1 MCCDTAMCCV
11 YELLCESNYFIQLK
25 IIPFYL
31 RPFKYQANFIFN
43 CFLVTEKSSLVDI
56 DPKQFCGF
64 NPCDISKCLLAPL
77 GSCVSDYKCHPV
89 FFDENNKR
97 IEGCAGK

>member
-1 MCCDTAMCCV
+1 M
-11 YELLCESNYFIQLK
+11 YFVV
-25 IIPFYL
+25 PE
-31 RPFKYQANFIFN
+31 
-43 CFLVTEKSSLVDI
+43 EKSSLVDI

-77 GSCVSDYKCHPV
+77 GSCVSDYKCRPV

-97 IEGCAGK
+97 IEGCVGKNTAYFVRNVIYRRLSEVSATRK

>member
-1 MCCDTAMCCV
+1 MTTLHDGRRVFTIPK
-11 YELLCESNYFIQLK
+11 NYFS
-25 IIPFYL
+25 
-31 RPFKYQANFIFN
+31 NFNF
-43 CFLVTEKSSLVDI
+43 VVPEEKSSLVDI

-77 GSCVSDYKCHPV
+77 GSCVSDYKCRPV

-97 IEGCAGK
+97 IESCVGKIPIYF